1 MLIGSLVDVRQLMG
15 CTSFAKTDLRA
26 KRLSVLIVAG
36 LLLGGLTPCVRADL
50 FNTENGN
57 LNGRWL
63 ATFCSSAQ
71 RPSPATTACVSYL
84 QGVNDATRVM
94 PHYLSNEKH
103 VQRAGAGVYCLPKG
117 TSLDDMVAA
126 IRAYM
131 FNRPQIKETSA
142 SQVVVDAW
150 QAAFP
155 CEKPARLSRND

>member
-1 MLIGSLVDVRQLMG
+1 MGLVDVRHFMG
-15 CTSFAKTDLRA
+15 CTSLMDLRA
-26 KRLSVLIVAG
+26 KRLSVLVLLA
-36 LLLGGLTPCVRADL
+36 LLLGGLAPCVRADL

-63 ATFCSSAQ
+63 DTFCGSAQ
-71 RPSPATTACVSYL
+71 QPSPAATACISYL

-94 PHYLSNEKH
+94 PHYLGNEKH
-103 VQRAGAGVYCLPKG
+103 VQRAGAGVYCLPNG

-155 CEKPARLSRND
+155 CEKSAHLSRND

>member
-1 MLIGSLVDVRQLMG
+1 MGLVDVRHFMG
-15 CTSFAKTDLRA
+15 CTSLLLMDLRA
-26 KRLSVLIVAG
+26 KRLSVLVLAT
-36 LLLGGLTPCVRADL
+36 LLLGAVTPCVRADL

-63 ATFCSSAQ
+63 DIFCGSAQ
-71 RPSPATTACVSYL
+71 HPSPTATACISYL

-94 PHYLSNEKH
+94 PHYLGREKH

-131 FNRPQIKETSA
+131 FNRPQAKETSA

-155 CEKPARLSRND
+155 CGKPPARLSRND

>member
-1 MLIGSLVDVRQLMG
+1 MDLVDVRHFIGLHSLLTMG
-15 CTSFAKTDLRA
+15 FRA
-26 KRLSVLIVAG
+26 KQLSVFTLAT
-36 LLLGGLTPCVRADL
+36 LLLGSLVPCVRADL

-63 ATFCSSAQ
+63 ATFCGSAQ
-71 RPSPATTACVSYL
+71 QPSPTATVCISYL

-94 PHYLSNEKH
+94 PHYFGDEKRM
-103 VQRAGAGVYCLPKG
+103 QQAGAGVYCLPKG

-131 FNRPQIKETSA
+131 FNRPQVKETSA

-155 CEKPARLSRND
+155 CGKSARLSRND

>member
-1 MLIGSLVDVRQLMG
+1 M
-15 CTSFAKTDLRA
+15 DLRA
-26 KRLSVLIVAG
+26 KRLSVLVLVA
-36 LLLGGLTPCVRADL
+36 LLLGALTPRVRADL
-50 FNTENGN
+50 FNTASGN

-63 ATFCSSAQ
+63 DTFCGSAKQ
-71 RPSPATTACVSYL
+71 PSPAAMACISYL

-94 PHYLSNEKH
+94 SHYLGNEKH

-131 FNRPQIKETSA
+131 FNRPQVKETSA

-155 CEKPARLSRND
+155 CEKSAHLSRND